1 MGTDVVIMCYDIMVQ
16 DSLKNVAAKWI
27 FEVKEHVPDRPILLG
42 MGNICVIAKI

>member
-27 FEVKEHVPDRPILLG
+27 FEVKENLPDKPILLG
-42 MGNICVIAKI
+42 KGGI